1 MGSFAGRDTARF
13 ARLYAAS
20 GAAAWG
26 VSEET
31 FADALE
37 RSVARRWAG
46 EHPSD
51 RDVARYLDGLAVADL
66 ALACACRD
74 GQERAWDRFV
84 EQYRPVLYA
93 SARAIAGESGRE
105 LADSVYADL
114 YGLDASRADRRSL
127 FSYYH
132 GRSSLAA
139 WLRAVLARRHIDRV
153 REHSRTD
160 PLDESDPVSSAPAST
175 LPGPADPRRDEYV
188 RAAQASVDAAIAA
201 LEGPDRLRLR
211 LYYAEGLTLAE
222 IGRVF
227 GEHEA
232 TVSRRLSRLRRSL
245 RGTIERELRARHGFD
260 ESSVRLCFEYAADA
274 PELHLTRLLSTEER

>member
-1 MGSFAGRDTARF
+1 MGSFAESHAGRF

-20 GAAAWG
+20 GAASWG

-46 EHPSD
+46 EQPSD
-51 RDVARYLDGLAVADL
+51 RDVARYLDGLAVVDL

-114 YGLDASRADRRSL
+114 YGLDANRADRRSL

-160 PLDESDPVSSAPAST
+160 PLDESDPVSGPPSS
-175 LPGPADPRRDEYV
+175 LPGPDDPRRDEYV
-188 RAAQASVDAAIAA
+188 RAAQASVDVAIAA

-245 RGTIERELRARHGFD
+245 RDTVERELRASHGFD
-260 ESSVRLCFEYAADA
+260 DPAVRLCFEYAAEA
-274 PELHLTRLLSTEER
+274 PELHLTRLLSGEER